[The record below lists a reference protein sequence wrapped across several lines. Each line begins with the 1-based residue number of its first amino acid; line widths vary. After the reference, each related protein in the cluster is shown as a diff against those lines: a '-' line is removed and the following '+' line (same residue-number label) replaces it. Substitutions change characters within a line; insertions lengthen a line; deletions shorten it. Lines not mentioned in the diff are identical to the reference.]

1 MTSAFPTRFVDKTD
15 PEYQTVPRF
24 HFVLVP
30 KPGGNTAHEFLQ
42 VTEDLKSGIE
52 AMALSNSVPHISA
65 DGQELT
71 LDFLKEQVAHIISQ
85 NPTEWV
91 SGCDGLFIL
100 YHPDKR
106 EKLVSILSKLPVSPQ
121 ANCPRKLLSVRY
133 KEDVLAF
140 EVDLHE
146 NRLISEDSLVIG
158 LANPSDPA
166 AEYMVESDRGEALRM
181 TDFYATK
188 QNSEYFAIGSLCR
201 DLTLHRNYSPEGL
214 KYRYEPLGNNTFPDF
229 ELIVGDHEWAV
240 EVTRI
245 ESEMVS
251 YVKVDREVE
260 KGKIERAVQSR
271 ITDSGVNKALS
282 KALSEK
288 TEKRNKCSS
297 YSRYCLLLVD
307 VVDSVGGKD
316 SAVWNGI
323 DLSAFD
329 AIVLIKLDGSV
340 YCIKGGNAFE

>member
-1 MTSAFPTRFVDKTD
+1 MTSAFPTRYVCKTD

-30 KPGGNTAHEFLQ
+30 KSGGNTAHEFFQ
-42 VTEDLKSGIE
+42 VARDLKLGME
-52 AMALSNSVPHISA
+52 AMALSESVPHMSA

-71 LDFLKEQVAHIISQ
+71 ISFLKEEAAHIISQ

-91 SGCDGLFIL
+91 GGCDRLSIMH
-100 YHPDKR
+100 HPGKR

-121 ANCPRKLLSVRY
+121 PNCPRKLLSVRY
-133 KEDVLAF
+133 KEDVFAF

-146 NRLISEDSLVIG
+146 NRSIPEDSLVIG

-166 AEYMVESDRGEALRM
+166 AEYLVESDRGEGLKI
-181 TDFYATK
+181 TDFYAVK
-188 QNSEYFAIGSLCR
+188 QNPEYFAINALCR
-201 DLTLHRNYSPEGL
+201 DLALHRNYSPEGL
-214 KYRYEPLGNNTFPDF
+214 KYRYEPLGNDTFPDF
-229 ELIVGDHEWAV
+229 ELIAGEHEWAV

-245 ESEMVS
+245 ESGMVS
-251 YVKVDREVE
+251 YVKVDKEIDRD
-260 KGKIERAVQSR
+260 KIERAVQNR
-271 ITDSGVNKALS
+271 ITDSGVNKALI
-282 KALSEK
+282 KAMSEK

-307 VVDSVGGKD
+307 VVDSVGGRE
-316 SAVWNGI
+316 SEVWNNI

-340 YCIKGGNAFE
+340 YYIKSGNIFE